1 MQHTPLHIR
10 RLSWS
15 KEEREWRRKIA
26 AIMVKRCRAGEGKM
40 FQGGGGGG
48 GLSVFFCGEL
58 VQWFVF
64 GNEIRTRID
73 AAKVD
78 GTVAVD
84 TPVHW

>member
-1 MQHTPLHIR
+1 
-10 RLSWS
+10 
-15 KEEREWRRKIA
+15 
-26 AIMVKRCRAGEGKM
+26 M
-40 FQGGGGGG
+40 FQGGGGGGGG